1 MTSYFVSHTEDMNP
15 FSSGKRTMEYGS
27 GRQAVKFKDDLSYLM
42 GVKAFGDNVSIISK
56 LTYLMNLSVGGQL
69 ASVDEPVSMTVNR
82 TLLLL
87 PEKPQMRP
95 RLADPP
101 NRNRDCSHGK
111 YGYGGRRFQ
120 NGTPDE
126 TLESVGIG
134 C

>member
-1 MTSYFVSHTEDMNP
+1 
-15 FSSGKRTMEYGS
+15 
-27 GRQAVKFKDDLSYLM
+27 M

-69 ASVDEPVSMTVNR
+69 VSVDEPVSMTVNR

-87 PEKPQMRP
+87 PEKPHD
-95 RLADPP
+95 ADR
-101 NRNRDCSHGK
+101 RNRALEVFANRHGK

-126 TLESVGIG
+126 TLESGGIG